1 MKQKFLKDLGIDI
14 DDTTDDVLKQFD
26 LNGFMDQISD
36 NRLNDEKKQFDEIV
50 AINIKYLKIF
60 SNYTVIP
67 HDSLAITV
75 KETYKEIKQMIEIA
89 ENDKNT

>member
-36 NRLNDEKKQFDEIV
+36 NSK
-50 AINIKYLKIF
+50 
-60 SNYTVIP
+60 
-67 HDSLAITV
+67 
-75 KETYKEIKQMIEIA
+75 
-89 ENDKNT
+89 